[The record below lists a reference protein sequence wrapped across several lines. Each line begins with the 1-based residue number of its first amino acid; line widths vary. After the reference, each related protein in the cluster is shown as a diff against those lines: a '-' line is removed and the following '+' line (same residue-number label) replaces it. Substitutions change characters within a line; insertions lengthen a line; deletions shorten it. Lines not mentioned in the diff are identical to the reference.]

1 MNWGWFYLFF
11 STGEAWDKKEMWENL
26 NEWRKWLIT
35 HFCNSAEGRGLFVIS
50 CEVVC
55 RLTQQL
61 KTRKGQ
67 KGKLSN
73 EWIFTWTDLKI
84 NELKK
89 FYITFTF
96 YDLRFTFLLLWKR
109 VISNLQI
116 AAEDMLPSTVTIK
129 IKPWYKQS
137 IRTRADQG
145 ITMNKSLCNQDLLK
159 LITGDEILN
168 NISAL
173 QDRAK
178 FYLW

>member
-1 MNWGWFYLFF
+1 MINYSFLQFC
-11 STGEAWDKKEMWENL
+11 
-26 NEWRKWLIT
+26 WRQGA
-35 HFCNSAEGRGLFVIS
+35 FCNFLWS
-50 CEVVC
+50 CLSPHTTIKNKE
-55 RLTQQL
+55 RA
-61 KTRKGQ
+61 KRE
-67 KGKLSN
+67 LSN

-129 IKPWYKQS
+129 IKSWYKQS
-137 IRTRADQG
+137 IRIRTDQG

-159 LITGDEILN
+159 LVTGDEILS